1 MTISSYRMIASPIIA
16 SIAFVMELTLVP
28 LLLPI
33 IQSDYNLTIGDV
45 AWFFNSYGIAV
56 ATGVIAG
63 GWISD
68 IVGARKVFSI
78 GVLMFVLGSSAIV
91 LAGGFETIIV
101 GRILQGFGGGLYSP
115 LVPLLLTKALPKRPG
130 KILIIWGSL
139 TGYAA
144 AFAPLAAGWAIGLL
158 GWQSVFVFFAI
169 LAGASLAMSFE
180 RTSQTSEPVV
190 RNSPNLRLLFHGHD
204 LWLVFGYIFC
214 TYGAITYY
222 LFSLPL
228 RLTDYNIGAG
238 ALGFIIASIWLSF
251 SVASTLLRNWVD
263 SFHISKIVL
272 VAPLLITAS
281 FFVVYYSNQMPFL
294 ILSAVL
300 MGAGFACSN
309 APSTQL
315 VLKFAPEGLKA
326 IAVSL
331 DITFARLGGV
341 ATVTLLAHFDFSI
354 SLAYVIVLSL
364 LASTFALIF
373 LDKGRLSG
381 RVQ

>member
-1 MTISSYRMIASPIIA
+1 MTVSSYRVIASPIIA
-16 SIAFVMELTLVP
+16 SITFVMELTLVP
-28 LLLPI
+28 LLLPN
-33 IQSDYNLTIGDV
+33 IQSDYSLTIGDV

-56 ATGVIAG
+56 AIGVIAG

-68 IVGARKVFSI
+68 IVGARKVFSV

-169 LAGASLAMSFE
+169 LAGASLVMSFE
-180 RTSQTSEPVV
+180 RTPQVAEPSI
-190 RNSPNLRLLFHGHD
+190 RNSPNLHLLFEGRD

-214 TYGAITYY
+214 TYGAITFY

-228 RLTDYNIGAG
+228 RLTDTDIGTG
-238 ALGFIIASIWLSF
+238 TIGFIIASIWFSF
-251 SVASTLLRNWVD
+251 SVTSTLLRNWVD
-263 SFHISKIVL
+263 SFHIKKIVL
-272 VAPLLITAS
+272 AAPLLITAS
-281 FFVVYYSNQMPFL
+281 FLVAYFSNQMTFL
-294 ILSAVL
+294 ILSAVFI
-300 MGAGFACSN
+300 GAGFACSN

-326 IAVSL
+326 IAISL
-331 DITFARLGGV
+331 DITFARFGGV
-341 ATVTLLAHFDFSI
+341 ATVTLLAHLDFGF
-354 SLAYVIVLSL
+354 SLSFVIVLSL
-364 LASTFALIF
+364 LAFTFALIF
-373 LDKGRLSG
+373 LDKGRVMG
-381 RVQ
+381 RAR

>member
-1 MTISSYRMIASPIIA
+1 MTKSSYRMIASPIIA

-33 IQSDYNLTIGDV
+33 IQAEYSLTIGDV

-56 ATGVIAG
+56 AVGVITG
-63 GWISD
+63 GWISG
-68 IVGARKVFSI
+68 IVGVRKIFWI
-78 GVLMFVLGSSAIV
+78 GVLMFALGSTAIV
-91 LAGGFETIIV
+91 FAGGIETIIA

-144 AFAPLAAGWAIGLL
+144 AFAPLAAGWAIVLV

-169 LAGASLAMSFE
+169 LAGVALAMSFE
-180 RTSQTSEPVV
+180 RTPQTPEPII
-190 RNSPNLRLLFHGHD
+190 RNSPNLHLLFQGRD

-214 TYGAITYY
+214 TYGAITFY

-228 RLTDYNIGAG
+228 RLTDTDVGAG
-238 ALGFIIASIWLSF
+238 TIGIIIASIWFSF

-263 SFHISKIVL
+263 SYHIRKIVL
-272 VAPLLITAS
+272 AAPLLIIAS
-281 FFVVYYSNQMPFL
+281 FLVAYYSNQMAFL
-294 ILSAVL
+294 ILSAVF

-315 VLKFAPEGLKA
+315 VLKFAPVGLKA

-341 ATVTLLAHFDFSI
+341 ATVTLLAHLDFGL
-354 SLAYVIVLSL
+354 SLAFVIALSL
-364 LASTFALIF
+364 LASTFALIC
-373 LDKGRLSG
+373 LDKGRLMN
-381 RVQ
+381 

>member
-115 LVPLLLTKALPKRPG
+115 LVPLLLTEALPKRPG

-272 VAPLLITAS
+272 AAPLLITAS
-281 FFVVYYSNQMPFL
+281 FLVTYYSNQMPFL

>member
-1 MTISSYRMIASPIIA
+1 MTISSYRLIASPIIA

-33 IQSDYNLTIGDV
+33 IQSDFSLTIGNV
-45 AWFFNSYGIAV
+45 AWFFNSYGFAV
-56 ATGVIAG
+56 AIGVIAG

-68 IVGARKVFSI
+68 IVGVRKIFFI
-78 GVLMFVLGSSAIV
+78 GVLMFALGSTTIV
-91 LAGGFETIIV
+91 LAGRFESIIV
-101 GRILQGFGGGLYSP
+101 GRILQGFGGGFYSP
-115 LVPLLLTKALPKRPG
+115 LVPLLLIEALPKRPG
-130 KILIIWGSL
+130 KILVIWGSL

-144 AFAPLAAGWAIGLL
+144 AFAPLAAAWAIAFI

-169 LAGASLAMSFE
+169 LAGAALAMSFE
-180 RTSQTSEPVV
+180 RTSQTSEHII
-190 RNSPNLRLLFHGHD
+190 RNSPNLHLLFQRRD

-214 TYGAITYY
+214 TYGAITFY

-228 RLTDYNIGAG
+228 RLADTDVGAG
-238 ALGFIIASIWLSF
+238 AISIILASIWFSF

-263 SFHISKIVL
+263 GFHIRRIVL
-272 VAPLLITAS
+272 AAPLFIIGS
-281 FFVVYYSNQMPFL
+281 FLVAYFSDQMAFL
-294 ILSAVL
+294 ILSAVF

-315 VLKFAPEGLKA
+315 VLKFSPNGLRA
-326 IAVSL
+326 IVVSL

-341 ATVTLLAHFDFSI
+341 ATVSLLAHLNFGL
-354 SLAYVIVLSL
+354 SLSFVIALSL
-364 LASTFALIF
+364 LALTFALIF
-373 LDKGRLSG
+373 LDKGRLMS